1 MTDRRTLRRLMQLC
15 CIFLLLFAQQAAL
28 THAVSH
34 ARVQAPAGVLK
45 APSAAGA
52 HGSRM
57 PDAAALCAFDAA
69 YGQVLGAAP
78 CSGHD
83 WASGHAPDAAPARVR
98 YASPFQDF
106 LAPLSRGPP
115 AFLLS

>member
-1 MTDRRTLRRLMQLC
+1 MPDRRSLRCLMQLC

-28 THAVSH
+28 MHAVSH
-34 ARVQAPAGVLK
+34 ARVHT
-45 APSAAGA
+45 AAGA
-52 HGSRM
+52 LEESRADPAYGSQA

-78 CSGHD
+78 CTGHD
-83 WASGHAPDAAPARVR
+83 WSSGSPADAAPAHVR